1 MVGLGKPIHRRP
13 RFLICD
19 MRVNLHRLGTLSHPT
34 PQDRFRDII
43 DQGIGDETVAE
54 RMQVPRQSQPLQHPL
69 EVFKEPPFRYLTP
82 RLRIAGTRYG
92 REDPTPTP

>member
-1 MVGLGKPIHRRP
+1 
-13 RFLICD
+13 
-19 MRVNLHRLGTLSHPT
+19 
-34 PQDRFRDII
+34 
-43 DQGIGDETVAE
+43 VAE